1 MRMKKI
7 VLYIGI
13 IIGVGISGTS
23 YSQTVIPDESAID
36 ATAALKVTSPSS
48 DKGVMFPAL
57 TTIQMYSIIEPAT
70 GLLIFNTDEN
80 EYMFYN
86 GTAWS
91 PISKTIETG
100 TNATTN
106 ISESELRFYTV
117 DNSLMFLDG
126 TASWLKIGTSLNT
139 ITP

>member
-1 MRMKKI
+1 MC
-7 VLYIGI
+7 
-13 IIGVGISGTS
+13 VGLSNNAFT
-23 YSQTVIPDESAID
+23 QTVIPDESAID
-36 ATAALKVTSPSS
+36 ATAALKVTSPGL
-48 DKGVMFPAL
+48 DKGVLFPTL

-80 EYMFYN
+80 RYMYFN

-91 PISKTIETG
+91 PITKTTETN

-106 ISESELRFYTV
+106 ISESELRFYTI

-126 TASWLKIGTSLNT
+126 TASWLKIGTSVNT